1 MKHIELNFRNKC
13 TKASQHTETYSL
25 FFDASHKKSTNAFTF
40 ILDKILLKVASRGID
55 TKAKKLFLGEH
66 FSCK

>member
-1 MKHIELNFRNKC
+1 MKHIELNFWNKY

-25 FFDASHKKSTNAFTF
+25 FFDASHTKSTNAFTF
-40 ILDKILLKVASRGID
+40 ILDKILLKVASTALIQ
-55 TKAKKLFLGEH
+55 KAKKLFLGEH